1 VATLQEAGLPIA
13 SSTYYAARSRP
24 PSKRA
29 LRDEELRKQIM
40 KIYTDNFSV
49 YGARKI
55 WKELHRRGEQVAR
68 CTVERLMREL
78 GIRGAVRGTDKIR
91 TTRAD
96 PHGQVL
102 GDKVERDF
110 TADAPNRLWVADF
123 TYVATWS
130 GIAFVAF
137 VTDVYSRKIVGWRAA
152 DHMRTDLVLDA
163 LEMAMWHRGE
173 ADLSRLVHHS
183 DRGAQYTAIRYTQRL
198 VDAGADPSV
207 GSTGDSYDKPSSSHC
222 SPLVLSRGFRLEVR
236 RAPVGEGHAL
246 GDTRGVG
253 AGGLEEVA
261 VLVVVGDALD
271 QAVAP
276 PDLDGLFAGADGCGV
291 FGEGEQAAFA

>member
-49 YGARKI
+49 YGAGKI

-207 GSTGDSYDKPSSSHC
+207 GSTGDSYDNALAESVIGLYKTELIGRQAPWRNVEDVELATLSWVSWFNTQRIHSSIGYRTPTEYEHLRTDQKA
-222 SPLVLSRGFRLEVR
+222 LVT
-236 RAPVGEGHAL
+236 A
-246 GDTRGVG
+246 
-253 AGGLEEVA
+253 
-261 VLVVVGDALD
+261 
-271 QAVAP
+271 Q
-276 PDLDGLFAGADGCGV
+276 
-291 FGEGEQAAFA
+291 

>member
-207 GSTGDSYDKPSSSHC
+207 GSTGDSYDNALAESVIGLYKTELIGRQAPWRNVEDVELATLSWVSWFNTQRIHSSIGYRTPTEYEHLRTDQKA
-222 SPLVLSRGFRLEVR
+222 LVT
-236 RAPVGEGHAL
+236 A
-246 GDTRGVG
+246 
-253 AGGLEEVA
+253 
-261 VLVVVGDALD
+261 
-271 QAVAP
+271 Q
-276 PDLDGLFAGADGCGV
+276 
-291 FGEGEQAAFA
+291 